1 MRPWLATLFLGVLAS
16 GAATAAEKPYYHE
29 RLIFPLQAKHVHSS
43 SVVECPNGDL
53 MCAWFSGSGERVTP
67 DVEIRGARL
76 KRGDAAWSDVFPMA
90 DTPNLPDHNP
100 VLFITPQQ
108 ELWLFWIVVPADR
121 WEDSLLRVRMARDY
135 MSDGPP
141 KWYWQDLLLLKPG
154 DRFAKEMAKGFD
166 QLRRTLPAHD
176 PRQRMI
182 AAYAARLRRQSRDK
196 SRRQRGWMTRCHL
209 VVLPSGRILL
219 PLYSDGFLA
228 CLMAISDDQGK
239 SWRASAP
246 IIGAGLNQPSVVR
259 RRDGTLLAYMREEED
274 LKHRVLLSESHDD
287 GETWSLA
294 VSTDLPNPNSS
305 LEALVLRDGRWV
317 LVYNDS
323 EVDRHTLLLALSDDE
338 GHTWLWRRHL
348 ENTPGGRFHYPSII
362 QTRDGR
368 INLTYTYQPGPRTG
382 KSIKHV
388 TLDPDWIKLGDK
400 PGEKP

>member
-141 KWYWQDLLLLKPG
+141 NG
-154 DRFAKEMAKGFD
+154 IG
-166 QLRRTLPAHD
+166 RT
-176 PRQRMI
+176 
-182 AAYAARLRRQSRDK
+182 
-196 SRRQRGWMTRCHL
+196 C
-209 VVLPSGRILL
+209 
-219 PLYSDGFLA
+219 
-228 CLMAISDDQGK
+228 CC
-239 SWRASAP
+239 
-246 IIGAGLNQPSVVR
+246 
-259 RRDGTLLAYMREEED
+259 
-274 LKHRVLLSESHDD
+274 
-287 GETWSLA
+287 
-294 VSTDLPNPNSS
+294 
-305 LEALVLRDGRWV
+305 
-317 LVYNDS
+317 
-323 EVDRHTLLLALSDDE
+323 
-338 GHTWLWRRHL
+338 
-348 ENTPGGRFHYPSII
+348 
-362 QTRDGR
+362 
-368 INLTYTYQPGPRTG
+368 
-382 KSIKHV
+382 
-388 TLDPDWIKLGDK
+388 
-400 PGEKP
+400 